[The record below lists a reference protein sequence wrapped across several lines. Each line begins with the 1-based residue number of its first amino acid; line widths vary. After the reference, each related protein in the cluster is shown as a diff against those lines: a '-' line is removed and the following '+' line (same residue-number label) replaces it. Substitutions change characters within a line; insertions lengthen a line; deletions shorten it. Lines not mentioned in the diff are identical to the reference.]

1 MKGLSNNTERSALDK
16 RDDATLE
23 ALGVA
28 CASRRIAAKWQS
40 RQVAGDNQNETG
52 ASPHNN
58 SEENQQMSET
68 TNGVTPTATKS
79 NKPSKPQAEA
89 QQIAL
94 PPMRHEHVIKLP
106 PVEVAKATATGGAVI
121 IGLGGLVLLGAKILR
136 SSADDV

>member
-1 MKGLSNNTERSALDK
+1 MTELSKNTSRRDA
-16 RDDATLE
+16 RAGDDATLA

-28 CASRRIAAKWQS
+28 CAERRIARKRQS
-40 RQVAGDNQNETG
+40 RKVAGDNQNDTG

>member
-40 RQVAGDNQNETG
+40 RKVAGDNQNETG